1 MGGRVLRPF
10 RRPGGRRHST
20 FRTPAG
26 PVLTLAL
33 GAAAVD
39 WIVFERVDYLADV
52 QIVTPIEYSQTLYA
66 RGDYRTAEEYARLFL
81 SLPGV
86 SAAQTPGREVA
97 EVLKRAEAVRAS
109 PGYVAAETMK
119 GFFTGGSAETYGE
132 AAGFASDL
140 TAVGDVRDLLR
151 ESARWYAGEPVDA
164 FTAGL
169 SALGI
174 VLTAAA
180 LTPEAPAAATAKG
193 AVSILKTAKR
203 AGKLPPRIERELVE
217 AAAEPWA
224 VIRHV
229 APLDA
234 VVEAGA
240 RGGAKAAWSSF
251 LQELDVGRTALAA
264 EGVRAA
270 KRLESL
276 GGLTRCA
283 ATQGLGAALEVLN
296 RSENLADIPRV
307 VRTAEKLGG
316 DAAAVLRF
324 GGPGIVRAVEKRG
337 VAEVMSVYRFGPEVV
352 KLLDRLPAKTVL
364 RDVRHFMAAT
374 SRASYRM
381 MKRGVRIFEGAAA
394 MLSSVLSVAGWAGRL
409 AARRVRRRT
418 EPQ

>member
-1 MGGRVLRPF
+1 MANSFKL
-10 RRPGGRRHST
+10 SAL
-20 FRTPAG
+20 AG

-52 QIVTPIEYSQTLYA
+52 RIVNPIEYSEALYA
-66 RGDYRTAEEYARLFL
+66 RGDYRAAEEYAWLFL
-81 SLPGV
+81 KLPGV
-86 SAAQTPGREVA
+86 SSAETPGREV
-97 EVLKRAEAVRAS
+97 EAVLQKAEEMRSS
-109 PGYVAAETMK
+109 PGYVAAEMMK
-119 GFFTGGSAETYGE
+119 GFLTGGSGEAYGE

-151 ESARWYAGEPVDA
+151 EAAHWYAGEPVDA
-164 FTAGL
+164 FAAGI

-180 LTPEAPAAATAKG
+180 LTPEAPAAAPAK
-193 AVSILKTAKR
+193 AATSILKTARR

-217 AAAEPWA
+217 AAAEPLA
-224 VIRHV
+224 VIRRV
-229 APLDA
+229 APVNVA
-234 VVEAGA
+234 VEAGG

-251 LQELDVGRTALAA
+251 LRELDVGRSALAA

-270 KRLESL
+270 KKLESL
-276 GGLTRCA
+276 GDLARCGA
-283 ATQGLGAALEVLN
+283 SQGLGTALEVLN

-316 DAAAVLRF
+316 DAAPVLRF
-324 GGPGIVRAVEKRG
+324 GGSGIVRAVEKRG

-381 MKRGVRIFEGAAA
+381 MKRGLRIFEGAAA
-394 MLSSVLSVAGWAGRL
+394 MLSTVFSVAGWAGRL
-409 AARRVRRRT
+409 AARRARRRT